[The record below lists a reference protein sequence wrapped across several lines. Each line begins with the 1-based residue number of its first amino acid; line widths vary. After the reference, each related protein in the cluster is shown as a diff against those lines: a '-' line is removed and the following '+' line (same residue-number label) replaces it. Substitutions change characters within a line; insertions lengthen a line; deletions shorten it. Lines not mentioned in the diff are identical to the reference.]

1 MSSFVETTATTVLKV
16 EPVEF
21 VKYPLLHLLFSPFR
35 RETEQKQ
42 VERERYIIVESTF
55 HSLPISEPLF

>member
-42 VERERYIIVESTF
+42 VKRERYIVESTYN
-55 HSLPISEPLF
+55 SLPISEPLF

>member
-42 VERERYIIVESTF
+42 VKRERYIVDSTY